1 MKKEKTEKSKKTE
14 KVEKPQEP
22 HRIVINVNTPIIP
35 KSEIK
40 SKAALD
46 FLEELEEIDLT
57 LVTKYEIVGVITYL
71 FEHSMI
77 TYDEYC
83 YMLDYLDMTEEELS
97 KTYY

>member
-57 LVTKYEIVGVITYL
+57 LETKYEIVGVLTYL
-71 FEHSMI
+71 ADRSMI
-77 TYDEYC
+77 TFDEYC
-83 YMLDYLDMTEEELS
+83 YMLDYLDMTQEELD